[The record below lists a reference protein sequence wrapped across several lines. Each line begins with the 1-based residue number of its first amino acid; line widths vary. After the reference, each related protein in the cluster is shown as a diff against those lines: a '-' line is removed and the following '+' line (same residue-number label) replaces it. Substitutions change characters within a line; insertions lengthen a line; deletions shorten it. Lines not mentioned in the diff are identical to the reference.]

1 MKRFLPVLLA
11 VAALFQMRPAYAQ
24 EIRKG
29 DKFADEFRT
38 WTVQE
43 IRMGTIVYMTTAQ
56 GDELTLEKFEA
67 EEGVYI
73 LAPSRQADD
82 SPFAG
87 ANFGDTVMFMR
98 EDGNMILAVVD
109 AKYNLIAAL
118 RPVVERRAFR
128 FETSFVPL
136 QESPG
141 EYDRIEVKGSAGS
154 SFAPEFETELQ
165 LAQTIDDAYLKRVTK
180 WVNDQIDLNFDG
192 IPDLMVHLGLLP
204 TRGVPDL
211 EFGYVW
217 NPDKYRF
224 EPISTGGLLEPDVD
238 PVAKTI
244 TCGFFNGPDT
254 MEEETYVWKDGKL
267 TLAGKVSY
275 NPFYE
280 PHNVDGC
287 WYNGSNIYSA
297 KTENDGNVS
306 FYAMSEG
313 QEMGFLLIPTP
324 EAADT
329 YRIADPLIEAL
340 NEYEDRAEKV
350 VYREAGEW
358 DVLCFYGADGSL
370 CDAMWLVSDEADS
383 QELNINQWV
392 PQICGEYTVA
402 GGHTVKLEEDRA
414 IIDGQRV
421 PMKVETFNGEVMGV
435 VSLEGQGPL
444 KGSFKLEPT
453 KEGLKVSEMVYD
465 EDTFWFKPTG
475 VEYRLVWND
484 NGTPRFDFTSDRP
497 LNGGLLRYDKSLLRL
512 MRNAILARHGY
523 VFQSKD
529 LKEYFSAQS
538 WYRPAANN
546 ADIQLSF
553 IEQLNVDLIK
563 AAEKSE

>member
-1 MKRFLPVLLA
+1 MKRILPVLLTF
-11 VAALFQMRPAYAQ
+11 AALFQLHPVFAQ
-24 EIRKG
+24 TIRKG
-29 DKFADEFRT
+29 DKFTDGSRT

-56 GDELTLEKFEA
+56 YDELTLTKVEA
-67 EEGVYI
+67 EEGVYT
-73 LAPSRQADD
+73 LTPSRQADD

-87 ANFGDTVMFMR
+87 ADFGDTVMFSR
-98 EDGNMILAVVD
+98 EDGNLILAVMD
-109 AKYNLIAAL
+109 AKYNVIAAL

-128 FETSFVPL
+128 FETSFVPF
-136 QESPG
+136 QERPG
-141 EYDRIEVKGSAGS
+141 EYDRIVVKGAAGS
-154 SFAPEFETELQ
+154 SLAPEFETELQ
-165 LAQTIDDAYLKRVTK
+165 LAQPIDDAYLKRVTK
-180 WVNDQIDLNFDG
+180 WVDDQIDLNFDG
-192 IPDLMVHLGLLP
+192 IPDLMVYLGLLP
-204 TRGVPDL
+204 TRGVPSL

-217 NPDKYRF
+217 NPDKYAF
-224 EPISTGGLLEPDVD
+224 EPVSTGGLVEPDVD

-244 TCGFFNGPDT
+244 TCSFFNGPDL
-254 MEEETYVWKDGKL
+254 MEEETYVWNEGKL
-267 TLAGKVSY
+267 TLAGRVSS

-280 PHNVDGC
+280 PHNIEGC

-297 KTENDGNVS
+297 KNADDGNVS

-313 QEMGFLLIPTP
+313 QEMGFRLIPMP

-340 NEYEDRAEKV
+340 NEYADHVEKV

-358 DVLCFYGADGSL
+358 DVLCFYAADGSL
-370 CDAMWLVSDEADS
+370 FEAMYGVSDEADS
-383 QELNINQWV
+383 QELNINQWM

-402 GGHTVKLEEDRA
+402 GGHTVKLEWDRA

-435 VSLEGQGPL
+435 VSLEGQGPM

-465 EDTFWFKPTG
+465 ENTFWFKPTG
-475 VEYRLVWND
+475 VEYRLVWKD
-484 NGTPRFDFTSDRP
+484 NGTPRFGFTSDIL
-497 LNGGLLRYDKSLLRL
+497 LNGGLYHYDKSLLRL

-529 LKEYFSAQS
+529 LKEYFSSQS
-538 WYRPAANN
+538 WYHPAANN

-563 AAEKSE
+563 AAEKL

>member
-1 MKRFLPVLLA
+1 MKRILPVLLTI
-11 VAALFQMRPAYAQ
+11 AALFQLHPVLAQ
-24 EIRKG
+24 TIRKG

-43 IRMGTIVYMTTAQ
+43 IRMGTIVYMTTGQ
-56 GDELTLEKFEA
+56 GNELTLKKFEA
-67 EEGVYI
+67 EEGVYT

-109 AKYNLIAAL
+109 AKYNVIAAL
-118 RPVVERRAFR
+118 RPVVERSAFR
-128 FETSFVPL
+128 FETSLVPL
-136 QESPG
+136 QERSG
-141 EYDRIEVKGSAGS
+141 EYERIEVRGSAGS
-154 SFAPEFETELQ
+154 SLAPEFETELQ
-165 LAQTIDDAYLKRVTK
+165 LAQTIDEAYLKRVTK
-180 WVNDQIDLNFDG
+180 WVDDQIDLNFDG
-192 IPDLMVHLGLLP
+192 IPDLMVYLGLLP
-204 TRGVPDL
+204 TRGVPSL

-217 NPDKYRF
+217 NPDKYSF

-244 TCGFFNGPDT
+244 TCSFFNGPDI
-254 MEEETYVWKDGKL
+254 MENETYVWKDGKL
-267 TLAGKVSY
+267 TLAGRVSS

-297 KTENDGNVS
+297 KTENDGNIS

-313 QEMGFLLIPTP
+313 EEMGFQLIPTP
-324 EAADT
+324 EAVDT
-329 YRIADPLIEAL
+329 YRIADPIIEAM
-340 NEYEDRAEKV
+340 NEYADHVEKV
-350 VYREAGEW
+350 VHREAGEW
-358 DVLCFYGADGSL
+358 DLLCFYGADGSL
-370 CDAMWLVSDEADS
+370 FEAMYWVSDEADS

-402 GGHTVKLEEDRA
+402 GGHTVKLENDRA
-414 IIDGQRV
+414 VIDGQRV

-435 VSLEGQGPL
+435 VTLAGQGPL

-475 VEYRLVWND
+475 VEYRLVWKD
-484 NGTPRFDFTSDRP
+484 NGQPRFDFTSDRP
-497 LNGGLLRYDKSLLRL
+497 LNGSLLRYDKSLLRL

-529 LKEYFSAQS
+529 LKEYFSSQS

-563 AAEKSE
+563 AAEK

>member
-11 VAALFQMRPAYAQ
+11 IAALFQLHPVLAQ
-24 EIRKG
+24 TIRKG

-43 IRMGTIVYMTTAQ
+43 IRMGTIVYMTDEQ
-56 GDELTLEKFEA
+56 YDELTLKKFEG

-73 LAPSRQADD
+73 LTPSRQADD

-87 ANFGDTVMFMR
+87 ADFGDTVMFSR
-98 EDGNMILAVVD
+98 EDGNLILAVMD
-109 AKYNLIAAL
+109 AKYNVVAAL
-118 RPVVERRAFR
+118 RPVVERRAYR

-136 QESPG
+136 QEHPG

-154 SFAPEFETELQ
+154 SLVPEFETELQ

-180 WVNDQIDLNFDG
+180 WVDDKIDLNFDG

-204 TRGVPDL
+204 GLGARDL

-217 NPDKYRF
+217 NPENYCF
-224 EPISTGGLLEPDVD
+224 EPVSTEGLIEPDVD

-244 TCGFFNGPDT
+244 TCSFFNGPET
-254 MEEETYVWKDGKL
+254 MENETYVWKDGKL
-267 TLAGKVSY
+267 TLADRKSF

-280 PHNVDGC
+280 PHNIEGC
-287 WYNGSNIYSA
+287 WYSGSNIYSA
-297 KTENDGNVS
+297 KTDADGNVA
-306 FYAMSEG
+306 FYAMAEG
-313 QEMGFLLIPTP
+313 QEMGFRLIPTP

-329 YRIADPLIEAL
+329 YGIANPLIEAL
-340 NEYEDRAEKV
+340 NEYEDRVEKV

-358 DVLCFYGADGSL
+358 EVLCFYGADGSL
-370 CDAMWLVSDEADS
+370 CDAMCLVSDEADV
-383 QELNINQWV
+383 QKLNINQWV

-414 IIDGQRV
+414 VIDGQRV
-421 PMKVETFNGEVMGV
+421 PMKVETFNDQVMGI

-465 EDTFWFKPTG
+465 EDVYWYKPTG
-475 VEYRLVWND
+475 VEYRLVWKD
-484 NGTPRFDFTSDRP
+484 NGTPRFDFASDIL
-497 LNGGLLRYDKSLLRL
+497 LNGGLYQYDKSMLRL

-529 LKEYFSAQS
+529 LKEYFTAQS
-538 WYRPAANN
+538 WYKPAASN

-563 AAEKSE
+563 AAEKL